1 VRRLAAAI
9 AALVVSA
16 GCGGAIVP
24 VTTVDVGEWTA
35 TCGLVEPTVCSDVA
49 ALAIN
54 NLARTRPSGTIEV
67 VDRPACPVVP
77 QWADGSHCWRVRIP
91 AGDSEVCMVIARQRV
106 QEGYV
111 QVAGDVPGLALGGGD
126 HSACL

>member
-9 AALVVSA
+9 AALVVAA

-35 TCGLVEPTVCSDVA
+35 TCGLVEPAVCSDVA
-49 ALAIN
+49 ALAIK
-54 NLARTRPSGTIEV
+54 NLGRARPSGTIEV
-67 VDRPACPVVP
+67 IDRPACPVVP

-91 AGDSEVCMVIARQRV
+91 AGHSEVCMVIARQRV
-106 QEGYV
+106 LEGYV
-111 QVAGDVPGLALGGGD
+111 QVAGDVPGLLGGSD
-126 HSACL
+126 QSACL